1 MKPIRRKS
9 ILEKIARKNLA
20 ETAKLRNAIGQ
31 QEKQIFE
38 IYELMTRVKE
48 LHEDS
53 SEAHCVSPN
62 ELRAARWYSLKLSEQ
77 LVILENRIEFAETEL
92 AALRKTSRDKSYKNS
107 KLEKLIDEAKQL
119 VRLEKDRN
127 QEKKTSFPK
136 SSGTP

>member
-1 MKPIRRKS
+1 M
-9 ILEKIARKNLA
+9 
-20 ETAKLRNAIGQ
+20 
-31 QEKQIFE
+31 
-38 IYELMTRVKE
+38 
-48 LHEDS
+48 
-53 SEAHCVSPN
+53 
-62 ELRAARWYSLKLSEQ
+62 
-77 LVILENRIEFAETEL
+77 ILENRIEFAETEL

>member
-1 MKPIRRKS
+1 MKPTRRKS

-31 QEKQIFE
+31 QEKQIFD

-48 LHEDS
+48 LHADS
-53 SEAHCVSPN
+53 GEAHCVSPN
-62 ELRAARWYSLKLSEQ
+62 ELWAARWYSLKLSEQ

-119 VRLEKDRN
+119 VRIEKDRN

>member
-1 MKPIRRKS
+1 MKPTRRKS

-53 SEAHCVSPN
+53 SQAHCVSPN

-136 SSGTP
+136 SSGSR

>member
-1 MKPIRRKS
+1 MKPTRRKS
-9 ILEKIARKNLA
+9 ILEKIARRNLA

-38 IYELMTRVKE
+38 IYELMKRVKE

-53 SEAHCVSPN
+53 GEAHCVSPN

-77 LVILENRIEFAETEL
+77 LVILENRIEFVETEL
-92 AALRKTSRDKSYKNS
+92 AALRKMSRDKSYKNS

>member
-1 MKPIRRKS
+1 MKPTRRKS

-53 SEAHCVSPN
+53 SQAHCVSPN
-62 ELRAARWYSLKLSEQ
+62 DLRAARWYSLKLSEQ

>member
-1 MKPIRRKS
+1 MKPTRRKS

-53 SEAHCVSPN
+53 GEAHCVSPN

-136 SSGTP
+136 SSGTR

>member
-1 MKPIRRKS
+1 MKPTRRKS

-38 IYELMTRVKE
+38 IYELMQRVKE

-53 SEAHCVSPN
+53 GEAHCVSPN

-92 AALRKTSRDKSYKNS
+92 AVLRKTSRDKSYKNS

-136 SSGTP
+136 SSGTR